1 MEQNAGL
8 VTSLST
14 AIVVC
19 MMTFLIML
27 YPMERNMTT
36 TIIPRLTSSTRS
48 QIPLNPWPQQYA
60 DTDSSHRTIELKDNT
75 IIVVLGASGD
85 LAKKKT
91 FPALFGLFRNGYLP
105 KDVKIVGYARTKMD
119 HEEYLKRVKS
129 YIKTPTKEI
138 EQQLDEFCK
147 FATYISGQYD
157 KDESFNGLEK
167 HLQELEQGRKE
178 TNRIFYMALPPSV
191 FIPVS
196 EHLKRCNYPK
206 SGITRIIIEKPF
218 GKDLESSRELD
229 RALRPN
235 WKEEE
240 IFRIDHYLGKEMV
253 KNILILRFGN
263 EFFGAT
269 WNRNHID
276 NVQITFK
283 EPFGTEGRGGYF
295 DEFGIIRDVM
305 QNHLLQVLTLLA
317 MERPISFSSEDIRDE
332 KVRVLRSMPSIDPKD
347 VIIGQYE
354 KSLDGSKPGYK
365 EDDTVPK
372 ESRCPTFTSMVAYIK
387 NERWDGVPFI
397 LKAGKALNEQKT
409 EVRIQFKDVTS
420 GVFKDIPRNE
430 LVIRIQPNESV
441 YIKMNSKLPGL
452 SMQTVVTELDLTY
465 RRRFSDLKI
474 PEAYESL
481 ILDSLKGDHSNFVR
495 DDELDASWRIFTPL
509 LHYLDDQ
516 KEIIPMGYP
525 YGRLG
530 NCLTCPVTYTDN
542 PLGSRGP
549 AVLDDFT
556 ASYGYRFADSQR
568 CLMEPKL

>member
-1 MEQNAGL
+1 MPDTIIHPEVEQNAG
-8 VTSLST
+8 T
-14 AIVVC
+14 
-19 MMTFLIML
+19 M
-27 YPMERNMTT
+27 
-36 TIIPRLTSSTRS
+36 
-48 QIPLNPWPQQYA
+48 
-60 DTDSSHRTIELKDNT
+60 ELKEDT
-75 IIVVLGASGD
+75 VVVVLGASGD

-91 FPALFGLFRNGYLP
+91 FPALFGLYRNSYLP

-119 HEEYLKRVKS
+119 HEEFLKRVKS

-138 EQQLDEFCK
+138 EQSLETFCK
-147 FATYISGQYD
+147 LCTYISGQYD
-157 KDESFNGLEK
+157 KDESFNELEK
-167 HLQELEQGRKE
+167 HMQEIEKGQKE

-196 EHLKRCNYPK
+196 EHLKRCCYPK
-206 SGITRIIIEKPF
+206 SGIARIIIEKPF
-218 GKDLESSRELD
+218 GKDLGSSRELD
-229 RALRPN
+229 HALRPN
-235 WKEEE
+235 WTEDE

-317 MERPISFSSEDIRDE
+317 MERPISFSAEDIRDE
-332 KVRVLRSMPSIDPKD
+332 KVRVLRGMPSIEPKN

-354 KSLDGSKPGYK
+354 KSLDGTKPGYK

-372 ESRCPTFTSMVAYIK
+372 ESRCPTFASMVLYIK

-409 EVRIQFKDVTS
+409 EVRIQYKDVTS
-420 GVFKDIPRNE
+420 GIFKDIPRNE
-430 LVIRIQPNESV
+430 LVMRVQPNESV

-481 ILDSLKGDHSNFVR
+481 ILDALKGDHSNFVR
-495 DDELDASWRIFTPL
+495 DDELDASWRMFTPL
-509 LHYLDDQ
+509 LHYLDDN
-516 KEIIPMGYP
+516 KEIVPMGYP
-525 YGRLG
+525 Y
-530 NCLTCPVTYTDN
+530 
-542 PLGSRGP
+542 GSRGP

-556 ASYGYRFADSQR
+556 ASYGYKFADASGYQWPQTQI
-568 CLMEPKL
+568 EPNKL